1 MKDKL
6 DKLIDAAEAH
16 AEKYDGDD
24 RQHIKTDVMNAFYA
38 GAKWQSENIE
48 QEPVCYMQENQ
59 PYVYVSETKNEGS
72 GYTIPLYTSPPN
84 AKAIREKAVPD
95 VLAAWDDL
103 LEDLEL
109 LGMHEFEPYI
119 KSKAKY
125 KLLSAAHREDE

>member
-1 MKDKL
+1 MNDSMRQDMTTQL
-6 DKLIDAAEAH
+6 ERMIDAAEAR

-38 GAKWQSENIE
+38 GAKWQSENLE

-84 AKAIREKAVPD
+84 AKAIEAAARELMIEMGWACRGIKHD
-95 VLAAWDDL
+95 ITKT
-103 LEDLEL
+103 EL
-109 LGMHEFEPYI
+109 LAI
-119 KSKAKY
+119 VDRVLKSK
-125 KLLSAAHREDE
+125 